1 MLRSTVAITTAF
13 ALALAGAAVAQTA
26 DEFVARNL
34 AARGGKERLL
44 AVRSARLSGNI
55 TMGPVRDTPMTLEWR
70 RPSHVRLEFKAQG
83 LTGIQA
89 YDGATAWALLPF
101 HGMTSPEV
109 LPDEQRQPL
118 VDMADFDGPLVDY
131 QAKGNTVE
139 LLGKERVEGTE
150 AYKLKLTRKG
160 GRVTILFLDAGTF
173 LVIKQVET
181 VDNGAGPQEL
191 ESTISDYKE
200 FGGLLFACSRERR
213 AKGAANAGQVTT
225 FEKVELDVDLPDS
238 RFAMPKE

>member
-1 MLRSTVAITTAF
+1 MLRNTVLINA
-13 ALALAGAAVAQTA
+13 ALALVLGCAASAQTA
-26 DEFVARNL
+26 EELVARNL
-34 AARGGKERLL
+34 AARGGSERIL
-44 AVRSARLSGNI
+44 AVRSARMVGTI

-89 YDGATAWALLPF
+89 YDGSTAWALLPF
-101 HGMTSPEV
+101 HGMTAPEV

-118 VDMADFDGPLVDY
+118 IDMADFDGPLVDY

-139 LLGKERVEGTE
+139 LLGKERLEGTD

-160 GRVTILFLDAGTF
+160 GRVSILFLDADSS
-173 LVIKQVET
+173 LVIKQIET
-181 VDNGAGPQEL
+181 IDNGAGPQEV

-200 FGGLLFACSRERR
+200 FGGLLFACSRDRR
-213 AKGAANAGQVTT
+213 PKGAPNAGQVTT
-225 FEKVELDVDLPDS
+225 FTKVELDVDLPDS
-238 RFAMPKE
+238 RFTLPKE

>member
-1 MLRSTVAITTAF
+1 MFRRASLIVVAG
-13 ALALAGAAVAQTA
+13 ALALGGAAVAQTA
-26 DEFVARNL
+26 DELVARFL
-34 AARGGKERLL
+34 TARGGKEKIL
-44 AVRSARLSGNI
+44 AVRSARMSGTI

-70 RPSHVRLEFKAQG
+70 RPAHVRLEFKSQG

-89 YDGATAWALLPF
+89 YDGTTAWALLPF
-101 HGMTSPEV
+101 HGMTTPEV

-118 VDMADFDGPLVDY
+118 IDMADFDGSLVDY

-139 LLGKERVEGTE
+139 LLGKEKIEGTD
-150 AYKLKLTRKG
+150 AYELKLTRKD
-160 GRVTILFLDAGTF
+160 GRVSVLFLDAESS

-181 VDNGAGPQEL
+181 VDNGAGPQEV

-213 AKGAANAGQVTT
+213 PKGAPNAGQITT
-225 FEKVELDVDLPDS
+225 FTKVELDVDLPDS
-238 RFAMPKE
+238 RFTLPKE